1 MTTSEFINQNLNG
14 ASMYR
19 LSKLSGISAPLINNY
34 CKGVYEPS
42 INNFKAIVQALNI
55 HKDILNNFIYD
66 N

>member
-14 ASMYR
+14 ISMYR
-19 LSKLSGISAPLINNY
+19 LSKLTGISAPLINNY
-34 CKGVYEPS
+34 CKGVSEPN

-55 HKDILNNFIYD
+55 HRDDLNNFIYE